1 MTGRRW
7 LTLHGVLVLLFL
19 YLPIAVIVVLS
30 FNESKYGVAW
40 HGFTFKWYR
49 QLLEHTRIHPYVWN
63 SLIVATVSTFVST
76 VLGTLLALGLARFR
90 FSGRGGLLFL
100 LYVPVVIPDVV
111 MGVSLLLFF
120 AWVQRLFGTLH
131 LGLTTVILGHVSFQV
146 AYVTLVVKSRLAGLD
161 PSLDEAAA
169 DLGAAGWTRFWRITF
184 PLIAPGVAAGA
195 LLAFTL
201 SLDDFVITFFT
212 AGPGATTLPVYIF
225 SSVKRGVTPEIHA
238 LSTLMILITTL
249 ALIAVQRVQARR

>member
-1 MTGRRW
+1 MTARRW
-7 LTLHGVLVLLFL
+7 LGLHGALVLLFL

-40 HGFTFKWYR
+40 HGFTLKWYA
-49 QLLEHTRIHPYVWN
+49 QLFEHGRVHTYLRN
-63 SLIVATVSTFVST
+63 SLVVATTSTAIST
-76 VLGTLLALGLARFR
+76 VLGTLLALGLARYR
-90 FSGRGGLLFL
+90 FFGRGALLFL

-120 AWVQRLFGTLH
+120 AWVRQYVDALH
-131 LGLTTVILGHVSFQV
+131 LSLTTVILGHVTFQV

-161 PSLDEAAA
+161 PSLEEAAA
-169 DLGAAGWTRFWRITF
+169 DLGAGGWARFWKITF
-184 PLIAPGVAAGA
+184 PLIWPGVVAAA

-201 SLDDFVITFFT
+201 SLDDFVVTFFT
-212 AGPGATTLPVYIF
+212 AGPGATTLPIYIF

-238 LSTLMILITTL
+238 LSTLMILVTSL
-249 ALIAVQRVQARR
+249 ALIAVQRVSTRR